1 MPGELVLQALR
12 HVWLS
17 LRSLNV
23 PAAVIGGMALA
34 AWKHVRATKDVD
46 LLVGIDPKDLDSVL
60 RGLSAAG
67 MRAKR
72 TPPVTSLG
80 QLKIVQLLYEPP
92 EAMMDLQVDLLL
104 ADSAYHRLALERSVS
119 TVLPELDLE
128 VSVLACEDLDL
139 AQAVGRPDDRSG
151 RRRGPL
157 AGESG
162 WPGPRLS
169 EPLGGHIGGQRGSG
183 RCVGGGFLRRAVMAT
198 VKVRTSRTKALT
210 LTLSRRE
217 RGLD

>member
-46 LLVGIDPKDLDSVL
+46 LLVGIDPENLDSVL

-104 ADSAYHRLALERSVS
+104 ADSAYHRLALERSVP
-119 TVLPELDLE
+119 TILPELDLE
-128 VSVLACEDLDL
+128 VSVLACEDLILHKLLAGRMIDL
-139 AQAVGRPDDRSG
+139 ADAVA
-151 RRRGPL
+151 L
-157 AGESG
+157 
-162 WPGPRLS
+162 
-169 EPLGGHIGGQRGSG
+169 
-183 RCVGGGFLRRAVMAT
+183 LRANRD
-198 VKVRTSRTKALT
+198 
-210 LTLSRRE
+210 
-217 RGLD
+217 GLDLDYLNRWASSLKVSGDLARVWKEAFPEQSG